1 MSNEDD
7 PFSAF
12 KSSIDQLQ
20 QCNEN
25 LIWNDFTYK
34 DILTADNDIAVM
46 GDEEIVQD
54 LIEVAKEDVP
64 EEDEEVTDETIAKP
78 RADKLCQA
86 IDTLV
91 NFSMFSQ
98 IGEIGTTA
106 LKAAKLFEKELCQSM
121 KQTFISEFFKKNHFL
136 TQQFYIGFYMYL
148 YFYIDSKYETCMR
161 FLKCFFFIILLSQT
175 FSKSPIY

>member
-98 IGEIGTTA
+98 TGEIGTTA

-121 KQTFISEFFKKNHFL
+121 KQTFISEFFKKKSFFDTAILHRILYVLIFL
-136 TQQFYIGFYMYL
+136 Y
-148 YFYIDSKYETCMR
+148 
-161 FLKCFFFIILLSQT
+161 
-175 FSKSPIY
+175 

>member
-1 MSNEDD
+1 MKMLAHSQSEVSEGTIINCFCKAGFEEGVSNEDDD

-25 LIWNDFTYK
+25 LIWKDFTYK

-46 GDEEIVQD
+46 GDKEIVQD
-54 LIEVAKEDVP
+54 LIEVAKEDVQ
-64 EEDEEVTDETIAKP
+64 EEDEEVTDETITKT
-78 RADKLCQA
+78 RTDKLCKA

-98 IGEIGTTA
+98 NGEIGTTA
-106 LKAAKLFEKELCQSM
+106 LKAAKLFEK
-121 KQTFISEFFKKNHFL
+121 N
-136 TQQFYIGFYMYL
+136 YA
-148 YFYIDSKYETCMR
+148 
-161 FLKCFFFIILLSQT
+161 SQ
-175 FSKSPIY
+175 